1 MTISLGT
8 VSEMTKGWDPGPNLD
23 NTMAKPG
30 SLARYFAAF

>member
-8 VSEMTKGWDPGPNLD
+8 VSEMTKGWDPGFNLD

-30 SLARYFAAF
+30 SFVHYSQFL